1 MHPLKPP
8 DHILIKTY
16 SFYFHPLLNAILD
29 LKNTLEKHS
38 KKKMSKW
45 SAWIAQATPVFK
57 KGSLQ
62 TYPKRPPPEK
72 STNPLKK
79 CKNSGKTSKKTSQKK
94 IFQAQNGHPFG
105 AQFGR
110 PEINDIWKRAR
121 QEASKM
127 KTKRKAKMT
136 SKIDQKKVPKIFKF
150 EATWILPLQPKRHFH
165 WAPKAHPF
173 ISRYFKI
180 WGSRGIYAFGVL
192 LQCTH
197 KGFGFRKTPER
208 TIKKRLKQRSRQT

>member
-1 MHPLKPP
+1 
-8 DHILIKTY
+8 
-16 SFYFHPLLNAILD
+16 
-29 LKNTLEKHS
+29 
-38 KKKMSKW
+38 MSKW

-79 CKNSGKTSKKTSQKK
+79 CKNSGKTSKKTSQGE
-94 IFQAQNGHPFG
+94 IFRAQNGHPLEV
-105 AQFGR
+105 QLGR

-127 KTKRKAKMT
+127 KPKRKAKMA
-136 SKIDQKKVPKIFKF
+136 SKIDQKTVPKIFKF
-150 EATWILPLQPKRHFH
+150 EATWISPLQAKRHFH
-165 WAPKAHPF
+165 WAPRAYPF

-180 WGSRGIYAFGVL
+180 SGSRGIYAYSLPRHQFAG
-192 LQCTH
+192 
-197 KGFGFRKTPER
+197 
-208 TIKKRLKQRSRQT
+208 